1 MKVTR
6 EKKDITYMIK
16 GLILEEEITIV
27 NIYVPNI
34 GAPQSIMQLL
44 AVIKGE
50 INSNKIIVGNFNIP
64 LTAINRSSRQK
75 TTKETQA
82 LNDTLDQTDL
92 TDIYRT
98 FHPKAAEYTLF
109 SNAHGLFSR
118 IDHIL
123 GHR

>member
-82 LNDTLDQTDL
+82 LNDTQT
-92 TDIYRT
+92 
-98 FHPKAAEYTLF
+98 
-109 SNAHGLFSR
+109 
-118 IDHIL
+118 
-123 GHR
+123 